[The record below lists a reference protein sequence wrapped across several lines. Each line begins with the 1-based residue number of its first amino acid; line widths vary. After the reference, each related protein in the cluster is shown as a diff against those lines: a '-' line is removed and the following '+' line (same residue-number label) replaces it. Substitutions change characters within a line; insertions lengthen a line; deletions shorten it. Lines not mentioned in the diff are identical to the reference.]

1 MANKAL
7 ESTVLS
13 IEVETAVDKDGN
25 PIFSKKKIGNLVA
38 NAEPDK
44 IQVVADLV
52 AGVLAN
58 NTGYYYVTEVSQI
71 ESN

>member
-13 IEVETAVDKDGN
+13 IEVETAIDKDGN
-25 PIFSKKKIGNLVA
+25 PTFSKKKIGNLVG
-38 NAEPDK
+38 NAEAGK
-44 IQVVADLV
+44 IQAVADLV
-52 AGVLAN
+52 AGVLEK

>member
-13 IEVETAVDKDGN
+13 IEVETAIDKDGN
-25 PIFSKKKIGNLVA
+25 PTFSKKKIGNLVA
-38 NAEPDK
+38 NAEAGK
-44 IQVVADLV
+44 IQSVADLV
-52 AGVLAN
+52 AGILEK

>member
-7 ESTVLS
+7 KSTVLS
-13 IEVETAVDKDGN
+13 IEVETAIDKDGN
-25 PIFSKKKIGNLVA
+25 PTFSKKKIGNLVA
-38 NAEPDK
+38 NAEAGK
-44 IQVVADLV
+44 IQAVADLV
-52 AGVLAN
+52 AGILEK

>member
-13 IEVETAVDKDGN
+13 IEVETAIDKDGN
-25 PIFSKKKIGNLVA
+25 PTFSKKKIGNSVA
-38 NAEPDK
+38 NAEAGK
-44 IQVVADLV
+44 IQAVADLV
-52 AGVLAN
+52 AGILEK

>member
-71 ESN
+71 EGN